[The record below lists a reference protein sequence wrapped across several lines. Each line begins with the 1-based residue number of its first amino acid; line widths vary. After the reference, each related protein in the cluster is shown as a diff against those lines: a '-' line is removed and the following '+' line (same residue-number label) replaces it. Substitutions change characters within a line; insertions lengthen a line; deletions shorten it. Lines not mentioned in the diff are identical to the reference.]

1 MDIVQQVCTAT
12 GLKPQQ
18 VMQYGLV
25 AGILFVMFGVGQSY
39 ITNIIGV
46 AYPAFMSFIAL
57 ESEGTEDDKQWLT
70 YWVCFGAFNI
80 IDQFA
85 GIILQFIP
93 FYYFLKLGFL
103 VYLFHPSTMGATT
116 VYNNFILPNVQKYE
130 GRVKQLV
137 DEHVPLDQLKEMANR
152 AGIEIPGSNVEKKM
166 D

>member
-1 MDIVQQVCTAT
+1 MDVISQVSQAT
-12 GLKPQQ
+12 GLKPNQ

-25 AGILFVMFGVGQSY
+25 VGVLFVMLGIGQSY
-39 ITNIIGV
+39 ITNVLGV
-46 AYPAFMSFIAL
+46 AYPAFMSFVAL
-57 ESEGTEDDKQWLT
+57 ESQGTEDDKQWLT

-80 IDQFA
+80 VDQFA

-116 VYNNFILPNVQKYE
+116 VYEKYILPNVQKYE
-130 GRVKQLV
+130 GRVKQALK
-137 DEHVPLDQLKEMANR
+137 ENIPLDQLKEMADK
-152 AGIEIPGSNVEKKM
+152 AGINMAGSKL